1 MIEEVDPN
9 EKGGRRGKSE
19 IPQSGTPVL
28 DNFSRDL
35 IKLAEEG
42 KLDPVIGRDR
52 EISRIAQIL
61 SRRKK
66 NNPIIIGEPGCGK
79 TAIVEGL
86 AMKIFQGDCPQNLAD
101 KRIVSLDMTSIVAG
115 TKYRGQFEER
125 LKVFWMSLMTTLR
138 LLYSSMR
145 FIQSSVL
152 VIHQVRWMHP
162 TSLNPHLLVVNFN
175 VLVQPHWTNT
185 VRTSKRMEHWSVVS
199 KR

>member
-1 MIEEVDPN
+1 MIESVDPN
-9 EKGGRRGKSE
+9 EKGGGKRGKDVTS
-19 IPQSGTPVL
+19 SSATPVL

-35 IKLAEEG
+35 IKLAEKG

-52 EISRIAQIL
+52 EIMRLAQIL

-86 AMKIFQGDCPQNLAD
+86 AMKIFEGDCPQNLCD

-125 LKVFWMSLMTTLR
+125 LKVILDELQDNKDITKTT
-138 LLYSSMR
+138 
-145 FIQSSVL
+145 
-152 VIHQVRWMHP
+152 
-162 TSLNPHLLVVNFN
+162 
-175 VLVQPHWTNT
+175 
-185 VRTSKRMEHWSVVS
+185 
-199 KR
+199 